1 MSGSR
6 ERVDQNMNYY
16 YPQERVEQGWQQQP
30 DTTRQGRGQS
40 WIGDSAETAH
50 WVNAAPVGYQ
60 SSTPGEGWNVGT
72 KHGFDNRA
80 VLGQQ
85 YPQVASGST
94 SAEMSMNGNLP
105 QQQAF
110 LDRSGV
116 LLGSDVPYQ
125 FPPYNPSPQGIGHG
139 YDRVSRSYIPSTGGF
154 EDPSNFSSDP
164 GQSHEFWGDHS
175 AAPHSPYSYS
185 SSGIEPYSPP
195 PELHLGNVNDS
206 VACPHGC
213 GTILTGVHAFG
224 NLTRHL
230 KTKGCSASGKAKV
243 EHLCQVHGC
252 GRKYSRSD
260 GLRVHMRRRHGAGL
274 PQKPGLLDQSHDDEP

>member
-1 MSGSR
+1 
-6 ERVDQNMNYY
+6 
-16 YPQERVEQGWQQQP
+16 
-30 DTTRQGRGQS
+30 
-40 WIGDSAETAH
+40 
-50 WVNAAPVGYQ
+50 
-60 SSTPGEGWNVGT
+60 
-72 KHGFDNRA
+72 
-80 VLGQQ
+80 
-85 YPQVASGST
+85 
-94 SAEMSMNGNLP
+94 MSMNGNLP

-125 FPPYNPSPQGIGHG
+125 FPPYNPRFVKHQFGRHHRSVNETANRHSPQGIGHG

-164 GQSHEFWGDHS
+164 GRQSHEFWGDHS